1 MSAGLGA
8 TPGEGL
14 TEGEPF
20 LGAGAGAGAS
30 KAAAP
35 ADAQLQAASQVLA
48 DALWQR
54 LRERPYNFD
63 LFQALRRI
71 EGAHPQLPRLG
82 EAVRPQDEPVRFA
95 QEAALNFAPAPIT
108 NIQLG
113 HAGVTRLVQ
122 RVFGFLGPNGALP
135 IHLTEYVR
143 ERSMHHADPTMQRF
157 LDMLLHRFGL
167 LFYRAWSRAQPAVL
181 LDRADDAS
189 IERWIG
195 ALFGFG
201 GQAFRHRDDL
211 PDHAKLFYAGRL
223 SRGVRDADGLSAWI
237 QAQFGVSVR
246 VDQFAGHWMPL
257 ADEERS
263 RLTRHGQQGLGRGA
277 VLGRQ
282 VWDVQHKFRIV
293 IGPLGLAQ
301 YREFLPG
308 AQGLDALKSLVR
320 QYVGFEFAWDV
331 QLILRHDDVPAWS
344 LGKSPVAGALG
355 RSSWMNQRQRRRNAA
370 DLIMNVEHLSL
381 A

>member
-1 MSAGLGA
+1 MSRPAHHDQAPKGGDAGLEA
-8 TPGEGL
+8 AAGL
-14 TEGEPF
+14 T
-20 LGAGAGAGAS
+20 
-30 KAAAP
+30 
-35 ADAQLQAASQVLA
+35 AQ
-48 DALWQR
+48 ALWQR
-54 LRERPYNFD
+54 LQDRPYDFD

-71 EGAHPQLPRLG
+71 EGTNRHLPRLG
-82 EAVRPQDEPVRFA
+82 EALRPQDEPVRFA
-95 QEAALNFAPAPIT
+95 QEASLSFAPSPIT
-108 NIQLG
+108 QLQ
-113 HAGVTRLVQ
+113 ASEMTPVRLVQ

-143 ERSMHHADPTMQRF
+143 ERAMHHGDQTMQRF

-167 LFYRAWSRAQPAVL
+167 LFYRAWTRAQPAVL

-189 IERWIG
+189 IERWLG

-201 GQAFRHRDDL
+201 GEAFRTRDEL

-223 SRGVRDADGLSAWI
+223 SRGVRDADGLRAWI
-237 QAQFGVSVR
+237 QVQFDVPVR
-246 VDQFAGHWMPL
+246 VEQFAGHWMPL
-257 ADEERS
+257 AEEERS

-277 VLGRQ
+277 VLGKQ

-293 IGPLGLAQ
+293 VGPLPLAQ

-308 AQGLDALKSLVR
+308 AKGLAMLRSLVR

-331 QLILRHDDVPAWS
+331 QLILHRDDVPAWS
-344 LGKSPVAGALG
+344 LGRSPVAGALG
-355 RSSWMNQRQRRRNAA
+355 RSSWMNQKQRRRNAA

>member
-1 MSAGLGA
+1 MSASYG
-8 TPGEGL
+8 TPDE
-14 TEGEPF
+14 
-20 LGAGAGAGAS
+20 
-30 KAAAP
+30 AA
-35 ADAQLQAASQVLA
+35 LQEASQA
-48 DALWQR
+48 MAQALWAR
-54 LRERPYNFD
+54 LQDRPYDFD
-63 LFQALRRI
+63 LFQAMRRI
-71 EGAHPQLPRLG
+71 EGAYPHLPRLG
-82 EAVRPQDEPVRFA
+82 TALRPQDEPVRFA

-108 NIQLG
+108 MTQDG
-113 HAGVTRLVQ
+113 PAGTMRLVQ

-135 IHLTEYVR
+135 IHLTEYAR
-143 ERSMHHADPTMQRF
+143 ERAMHHGDVTFLRF

-167 LFYRAWSRAQPAVL
+167 LFYRAWTRTQPAVL

-189 IERWIG
+189 IERWLG

-201 GQAFRHRDDL
+201 GVAFRDRDDL

-223 SRGVRDADGLSAWI
+223 SRGVRDADGLRAWI
-237 QAQFGVSVR
+237 QVQYDVPVR
-246 VDQFAGHWMPL
+246 VEQFAGHWMPL

-293 IGPLGLAQ
+293 IGPLRLAQ

-308 AQGLDALKSLVR
+308 AKSLASLKSLVR
-320 QYVGFEFAWDV
+320 QYVGFEFEWDV
-331 QLILRHDDVPAWS
+331 QLILHRDDVPAWS

-355 RSSWMNQRQRRRNAA
+355 RSSWMNQKQRRRDAA

>member
-1 MSAGLGA
+1 MSASADTERTAA
-8 TPGEGL
+8 TEATSRL
-14 TEGEPF
+14 
-20 LGAGAGAGAS
+20 
-30 KAAAP
+30 
-35 ADAQLQAASQVLA
+35 LA

-54 LRERPYNFD
+54 LQERPYDFD

-71 EGAHPQLPRLG
+71 EGAHPHLPRLG
-82 EAVRPQDEPVRFA
+82 TALRPQDEPVRFG
-95 QEAALNFAPAPIT
+95 QEAALNFAPAPISQT
-108 NIQLG
+108 HLS

-122 RVFGFLGPNGALP
+122 RVLGFLGPNGALP
-135 IHLTEYVR
+135 IHMTEYVR
-143 ERSMHHADPTMQRF
+143 ERAMHHGDPTLQRF

-167 LFYRAWSRAQPAVL
+167 LFYRAWTRSQPAVL
-181 LDRADDAS
+181 LDRHDDAGV
-189 IERWIG
+189 ERWLG
-195 ALFGFG
+195 SLFGFG
-201 GQAFRHRDDL
+201 GESFRHRDEL

-223 SRGVRDADGLSAWI
+223 SRGVRDADGLRAWI
-237 QAQFGVSVR
+237 QVQFDVPVR
-246 VDQFAGHWMPL
+246 VEQFSGHWMPL

-263 RLTRHGQQGLGRGA
+263 RLTRHDQQGLGRGA

-293 IGPLGLAQ
+293 IGPLHLAQ

-308 AQGLDALKSLVR
+308 ARGLASLKSLVR

-331 QLILRHDDVPAWS
+331 QLILHSDDVPAWS

-355 RSSWMNQRQRRRNAA
+355 RSSWMNQKQRRRDAA

>member
-1 MSAGLGA
+1 MSAG
-8 TPGEGL
+8 TD
-14 TEGEPF
+14 T
-20 LGAGAGAGAS
+20 AS
-30 KAAAP
+30 AA
-35 ADAQLQAASQVLA
+35 DLEAASQALA

-54 LRERPYNFD
+54 LQERPYDFD

-71 EGAHPQLPRLG
+71 EGAYPHLPRLG
-82 EAVRPQDEPVRFA
+82 AALRPQDEPVRFA
-95 QEAALNFAPAPIT
+95 QEAALNFAPAPIS
-108 NIQLG
+108 QMQQS
-113 HAGVTRLVQ
+113 HAGAVRLVQ
-122 RVFGFLGPNGALP
+122 RVLGFLGPNGALP

-143 ERSMHHADPTMQRF
+143 ERSMHHGDATMQRF

-167 LFYRAWSRAQPAVL
+167 LFYRAWTRTQPAVL

-189 IERWIG
+189 IERWLG
-195 ALFGFG
+195 AFFGFG
-201 GQAFRHRDDL
+201 GEAFRHRDDL

-223 SRGVRDADGLSAWI
+223 SRGVRDADGLRAWI
-237 QAQFGVSVR
+237 QVQYEVPVR
-246 VDQFAGHWMPL
+246 VEQFAGHWMPL

-293 IGPLGLAQ
+293 IGPLRLAQ
-301 YREFLPG
+301 YGEFLPG
-308 AQGLDALKSLVR
+308 ARGLTSLKSLVR

-331 QLILRHDDVPAWS
+331 QLILHQDDVPAWS

-355 RSSWMNQRQRRRNAA
+355 RSSWMNQKRRRRDAA